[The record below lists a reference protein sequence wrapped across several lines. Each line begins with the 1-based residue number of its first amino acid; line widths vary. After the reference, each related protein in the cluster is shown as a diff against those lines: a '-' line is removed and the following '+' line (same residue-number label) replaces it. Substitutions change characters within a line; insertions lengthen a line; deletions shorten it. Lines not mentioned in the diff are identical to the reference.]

1 MSLATLA
8 RKTKAK
14 QRVRT
19 RGNFILNMTGR
30 GNVLGMNAKMSR
42 GNCGGKLTKCAGKRA
57 ACCVGVPN
65 LPPCVELNNQDNT
78 FTVGNAGIFWGFDA
92 GATGNLVPA
101 TIDISG
107 VEWMGWQTGGSF
119 PNQFYIN
126 FDVSNANMPQ
136 NHFDSISFVNCN
148 DKSIRTYRTTDASYN
163 AQDPSGSSWPSTGGQ
178 LRPTWRWDAST
189 NIVTPGGG
197 YSGYTIAQEN
207 AYWQGVSGETLKMY
221 IDTVPNVEDIC
232 CPKAQCCQFKHGGK
246 PAPQMGYGVYLNRKS
261 KGAYHPG
268 GGPQCCT
275 KPNAKSGK
283 IVWKQPANIGAGEIV
298 KNKKDTTLACYHQ
311 TNNNSSLGSAQGSS
325 KTCSGKGTYI
335 ELYKYKMHVGDSD
348 NGSYGYDGVG
358 GVTFGN
364 LCPATLM
371 GFRINTMEFEDD
383 GGYQFELSLQTN
395 NINNPT
401 QCSIQSITFVDSLDN
416 SVKTYHTKNVTEF
429 DGDGNIV
436 RWLWS
441 GGNPQDYWAGKLHHC
456 LQVTIEVEKQKTYGL
471 NSCTGCATNCD
482 DPNNNFTVGYQSAFD
497 FWGYDN
503 AGGTS
508 AGKLVPNTID
518 GSGIRYMGY
527 QTTGSFPHQFYINF
541 YSSGGVNTPPQ
552 DLFNSITFANCNDN
566 STRTYYTVDASYNS
580 QDPSGYTGPGA
591 GLPGGLG
598 CPTWRWDA
606 STNIV
611 APGGGY
617 SGYTRAE
624 EVAYWQGVSGEN
636 LQVYIDNPNPNLCC
650 CKCCPVKKNIC
661 GCRATDLVRY
671 TRINKSFGCQTTK
684 TLPFNVSA
692 ADQIARKRSSALCP
706 KYGISG
712 FKKPQMLGSCSGR

>member
-42 GNCGGKLTKCAGKRA
+42 GNCGGNLTKCAGKRA
-57 ACCVGVPN
+57 ACCVGV
-65 LPPCVELNNQDNT
+65 
-78 FTVGNAGIFWGFDA
+78 
-92 GATGNLVPA
+92 
-101 TIDISG
+101 
-107 VEWMGWQTGGSF
+107 GGES
-119 PNQFYIN
+119 
-126 FDVSNANMPQ
+126 D
-136 NHFDSISFVNCN
+136 
-148 DKSIRTYRTTDASYN
+148 
-163 AQDPSGSSWPSTGGQ
+163 
-178 LRPTWRWDAST
+178 
-189 NIVTPGGG
+189 
-197 YSGYTIAQEN
+197 
-207 AYWQGVSGETLKMY
+207 
-221 IDTVPNVEDIC
+221 
-232 CPKAQCCQFKHGGK
+232 CCQFKHGGR

-275 KPNAKSGK
+275 KPNATSGK

-311 TNNNSSLGSAQGSS
+311 TNNNSSLGSAQCSS

-335 ELYKYKMHVGDSD
+335 ELYKYKMHVGVSVND
-348 NGSYGYDGVG
+348 SYGYDSVG
-358 GVTFGN
+358 PVTFGN
-364 LCPATLM
+364 LCSGTLM
-371 GFRINTMEFEDD
+371 GFGINTMEFEENDF
-383 GGYQFELSLQTN
+383 GGYWFELSLQTN

-416 SVKTYHTKNVTEF
+416 SVKTYHTKNVSEF
-429 DGDGNIV
+429 VDDGTRVIW
-436 RWLWS
+436 RWD

-482 DPNNNFTVGYQSAFD
+482 DPNNIFTVGFQDYD

-503 AGGTS
+503 PGGLST
-508 AGKLVPNTID
+508 GDLVPNTID
-518 GSGIRYMGY
+518 NSGIRFMGY
-527 QTTGSFPHQFYINF
+527 QTDIGSFPNQFFITF
-541 YSSGGVNTPPQ
+541 DSSGGVNTPPQ
-552 DLFNSITFANCNDN
+552 SLFNSITFADCNDN
-566 STRTYYTVDASYNS
+566 STRTYYTADATYHS
-580 QDPSGYTGPGA
+580 QDPSGYIGPGA
-591 GLPGGLG
+591 GGPGGLG

-606 STNIV
+606 STNSV
-611 APGGGY
+611 LPGGGY

-624 EVAYWQGVSGEN
+624 EEAYWAGVSGEN
-636 LQVYIDNPNPNLCC
+636 LQVFINNTNPNFCC